1 MISYHL
7 SSFFPDFSLKPIF
20 YPSNSFI
27 LTDWLYDYI
36 IIIIIIIIIK
46 LFAGITVFRV
56 RTFTAIQLALLKEH
70 SQV

>member
-36 IIIIIIIIIK
+36 IIIIIVIIIINIIIIK
-46 LFAGITVFRV
+46 LFAGI
-56 RTFTAIQLALLKEH
+56 
-70 SQV
+70 